1 MILLKS
7 FSNPPASAAVV
18 MQGLC
23 YTFQEDGN
31 VKSKTKDEPTT
42 QDFWD
47 YAKRY
52 LLNDKLIR
60 RIKKMKIEEI
70 RAISPQTIAKLQ
82 NFSLNPLFDKDK
94 VFNASTAAGN
104 LAEWI
109 RAVLATYVAVE
120 IIEPKKVELKLA
132 EENLK

>member
-23 YTFQEDGN
+23 YAFQEEGN
-31 VKSKTKDEPTT
+31 VKSKTKDEPST

-60 RIKKMKIEEI
+60 RIKKMKIDEI

-120 IIEPKKVELKLA
+120 IIEPKKAELRLA
-132 EENLK
+132 EENL